1 MGGADSLTPQPHAW
15 AKTSMKSW
23 EVRLSLHH
31 ENRQSDG
38 GPLPTQGC
46 TASSPPTHGYGWG
59 GAQGSKVKAI
69 LPLPKDAKLY
79 PPRLKDAK
87 HCVLPFSPRH
97 HPPPKKKKPQSVGD
111 PKNLIKP
118 QGSPPHSFPPRSHP
132 LTSAGSEGGL
142 RASCAAP
149 AAPGRCGAAAA
160 AVPGAPLRSAVR
172 AQRMSPPAPL
182 RPAPPRSASLR
193 SGRAAPAPPPPV
205 LRELRAPARCGAGA
219 FPSPLPC
226 DGHFSAGPAAG

>member
-1 MGGADSLTPQPHAW
+1 MHSVQPPYAWIWLGGSTGIQSEGDTPPPQGCKAV
-15 AKTSMKSW
+15 SS
-23 EVRLSLHH
+23 
-31 ENRQSDG
+31 
-38 GPLPTQGC
+38 PTQGC
-46 TASSPPTHGYGWG
+46 KALCSP
-59 GAQGSKVKAI
+59 
-69 LPLPKDAKLY
+69 LL
-79 PPRLKDAK
+79 
-87 HCVLPFSPRH
+87 
-97 HPPPKKKKPQSVGD
+97 PPPPPPPPKKKPQSVGD